1 MLKWGFIVA
10 SLFLATVLR
19 AGENDIPA
27 DLEAFIETRDPGE
40 VSKEPI
46 GKNASSEP
54 LTEEKINEDLKREL
68 SQSLVE
74 AEAPKKIEITSL
86 FSPEENPGS
95 GTLIFT
101 QGERGE
107 EIKLGLESGH
117 YAYGLVFRSD
127 LLPQPHRH
135 NFGNKLIIQ
144 VSFGTIRSKL
154 VGRIP
159 QFGVLSLFAQG
170 IPEVPRTFV
179 LRTQPKARS
188 TVKTGAVM
196 LLSSPSS
203 MQEQSD
209 EDKLRGSY
217 FAKSGKLIVT
227 PMGAL
232 KVLSTGSGKDKL
244 KFNAQ
249 PFEFQ
254 FEASMMTPFN
264 NQVKGGLDGKI
275 NIPLYWPANRAARA
289 LLTDLAAQ
297 SLDDTGALPERPPAS
312 VPRRR

>member
-1 MLKWGFIVA
+1 MVKWVFIVA
-10 SLFLATVLR
+10 SLLLVTALGADQT
-19 AGENDIPA
+19 EIPA

-46 GKNASSEP
+46 GKNSTET
-54 LTEEKINEDLKREL
+54 LTEEQINEQLKKEL
-68 SQSLVE
+68 GQALVE
-74 AEAPKKIEITSL
+74 PETPTKIEITSL

-107 EIKLGLESGH
+107 EIKLGLESGY

-144 VSFGTIRSKL
+144 VSFGTVRSKL

-159 QFGVLSLFAQG
+159 QFGALTLFAQG
-170 IPEVPRTFV
+170 IPEIPRTFV
-179 LRTQPKARS
+179 LRTQPKS
-188 TVKTGAVM
+188 GSVVKTGAVM

-209 EDKLRGSY
+209 EEKLRGSY
-217 FAKSGKLIVT
+217 FAKGGKLIVT

-232 KVLSTGSGKDKL
+232 KVLSTGSGKEKL

-249 PFEFQ
+249 AFEFQ

-275 NIPLYWPANRAARA
+275 NIPLYWPANKAARE
-289 LLTDLAAQ
+289 LLTDLAVQ
-297 SLDDTGALPERPPAS
+297 SLDDTGPLPERPPAS
-312 VPRRR
+312 VPRKR